1 MRQLSDALE
10 SGEAERERLL
20 FEKTDS
26 PQNHAEEL
34 EKLLSTVT
42 SLTGERDQL
51 QEILEGIRE
60 ERNQLKR
67 DLEDNVEMVSLDL
80 NSTIHC

>member
-1 MRQLSDALE
+1 MR
-10 SGEAERERLL
+10 AERERLL
-20 FEKTDS
+20 SEKADGS
-26 PQNHAEEL
+26 QNHAEEL

-42 SLTGERDQL
+42 SLTEERDQL

-67 DLEDNVEMVSLDL
+67 DLEDNVEMVSDRLYTMFRQC
-80 NSTIHC
+80 SH